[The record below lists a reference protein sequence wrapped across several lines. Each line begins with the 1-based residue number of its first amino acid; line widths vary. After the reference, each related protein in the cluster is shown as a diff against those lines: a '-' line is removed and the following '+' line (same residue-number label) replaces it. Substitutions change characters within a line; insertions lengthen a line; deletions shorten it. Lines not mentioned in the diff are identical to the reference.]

1 MGGLSVNGVV
11 IKKGFCMSRRGENIY
26 QRKDGLWE
34 ARYVKEIDVTGR
46 KKYGSVYARSYREV
60 KLKRQDALDNLL
72 LNQKPVS
79 LRNISLNELIEEWLY
94 INKSRLKPSTY
105 QRYLGFHNNHIA
117 NHLGNMKI
125 IFVSHVMLRNY
136 SNKLVESGL
145 SPQTANAILIFLHS
159 VMKYGH
165 QQYNLPMP
173 DFKYFQV
180 FPKEMRVFSRE
191 EQQRLVEYLTKDMDI
206 YKFGILIALFTGIRV
221 GELCGLRW
229 EDVEENCIKIRR
241 TVLRLKKEDG
251 NGTELY
257 IGPPKTQ
264 QSVRI
269 IPIMSLLFP
278 FINGVADNG
287 DKNEYVIS
295 SSIAPITEPRVMQYK
310 FKRYLKNLEIEGATF
325 HTLRHTFATRCI
337 EAGVDVKSLSE
348 ILGHSNVQT
357 TLNRYVHS
365 SLSYKRANLEK
376 LTSFFAANL
385 P

>member
-1 MGGLSVNGVV
+1 MGGLSVNGMV
-11 IKKGFCMSRRGENIY
+11 IKKGFCMARRGENIY

-34 ARYVKEIDVTGR
+34 ARYVKEIDVIGR

-79 LRNISLNELIEEWLY
+79 FRNISLNELIEEWLY

-105 QRYLGFHNNHIA
+105 QRYWGFQNNHIA
-117 NHLGNMKI
+117 NHIGNMKI
-125 IFVSHVMLRNY
+125 IFVSPVMLRNY

-159 VMKYGH
+159 AMKYGH

-173 DFKYFQV
+173 EFKYFQV

-229 EDVEENCIKIRR
+229 EDMEENCIKIRR

-264 QSVRI
+264 RSVRI

-278 FINGVADNG
+278 FIDGVADNG

-295 SSIAPITEPRVMQYK
+295 SSIVPITEPRVMQYK
-310 FKRYLKNLEIEGATF
+310 FKRYLKDLEIEGATF

>member
-1 MGGLSVNGVV
+1 MA
-11 IKKGFCMSRRGENIY
+11 RRGENIY

-34 ARYVKEIDVTGR
+34 ARYVKEIDVIGR

-79 LRNISLNELIEEWLY
+79 FRNISLNELIEEWLY

-105 QRYLGFHNNHIA
+105 QRYWGFQNNHIA
-117 NHLGNMKI
+117 NHIGNMKI
-125 IFVSHVMLRNY
+125 IFVSPVMLRNY

-159 VMKYGH
+159 AMKYGH

-173 DFKYFQV
+173 EFKYFQV

-229 EDVEENCIKIRR
+229 EDMEENCIKIRR

-264 QSVRI
+264 RSVRI

-278 FINGVADNG
+278 FIDGVADNG

-295 SSIAPITEPRVMQYK
+295 SSIVPITEPRVMQYK
-310 FKRYLKNLEIEGATF
+310 FKRYLKDLEIEGATF